1 MEDALVAESLTYSML
16 QTGPEHQRWFAEHR
30 DPRGRVSAKALA
42 AEAPD
47 GSLLRRVAEAAIA
60 GGPDAAPGAPPA
72 ADDGDVLLAWGDL
85 VQLASTQP
93 A

>member
-1 MEDALVAESLTYSML
+1 MPVARLCVD
-16 QTGPEHQRWFAEHR
+16 HR

-47 GSLLRRVAEAAIA
+47 GSLLRRVAEAALA
-60 GGPDAAPGAPPA
+60 GGAGGAPRAPPA